1 MRKAFTFVE
10 ACILALI
17 VLTAVL
23 FTVDANTDRS
33 KDLHLGED
41 VRVKATKII
50 VKVMSDPSS
59 DVLRC
64 RVDNGEGAV
73 PRYSDVSFTR
83 GEVEKIVPAEAK
95 P

>member
-1 MRKAFTFVE
+1 MRKAFTAGE
-10 ACILALI
+10 
-17 VLTAVL
+17 VLAVL
-23 FTVDANTDRS
+23 IMLGIFTLIAIDRNRDRS

-41 VRVKATKII
+41 VRVKATKIT